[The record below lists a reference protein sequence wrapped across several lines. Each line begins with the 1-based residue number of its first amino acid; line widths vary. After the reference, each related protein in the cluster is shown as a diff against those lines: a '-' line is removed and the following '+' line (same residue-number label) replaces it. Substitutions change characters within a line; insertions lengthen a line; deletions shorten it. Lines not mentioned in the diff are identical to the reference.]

1 MNQDKARELFSA
13 YYEETLESGL
23 RQQLETRFR
32 TDAHLKADYAAFV
45 ETIEALDDL
54 RFEEIEV
61 PLSLNDRIATR
72 LEQEEAK
79 RRRPVLVWGNW
90 LRGLGFSGLAAA
102 AVLAAFV
109 AIRSEG
115 AGSSQAGLVPTNSV
129 STTASPANRL
139 VFSAKDREVMV
150 SYRTEESGS
159 VLVSAAG
166 SGREIQRFPVTR
178 EELNTPLQN
187 THTTPAL
194 LRVTASGDASGAT
207 VVLPGTEKQTVKSGS
222 GTLLDLASAVA
233 GHYGVPVV
241 VRGNATQNVVW
252 NFESGASALR
262 ATESALAGTQVS
274 ADQRDGDLITI
285 LGN

>member
-1 MNQDKARELFSA
+1 MNHDKARELFSA

-32 TDAHLKADYAAFV
+32 ADANLKADYAAFV
-45 ETIEALDDL
+45 ETIEALDGL
-54 RFEEIEV
+54 RFEEIDV

-72 LEQEEAK
+72 MEQEEAK

-109 AIRSEG
+109 AIRPGNGPATAS
-115 AGSSQAGLVPTNSV
+115 LVPSQGSV
-129 STTASPANRL
+129 AAALPANRL
-139 VFSAKDREVMV
+139 VFSAKNRDVLV
-150 SYRTEESGS
+150 SYRAEESGS
-159 VLVSAAG
+159 VVVSAAG
-166 SGREIQRFPVTR
+166 SGREIQRFPVGTD
-178 EELNTPLQN
+178 ELHTPLQN
-187 THTTPAL
+187 SHPTPAL
-194 LRVTASGDASGAT
+194 LRVTASGDASGAV
-207 VVLPGTEKQTVKSGS
+207 VVLPGTQKQSAKSGS

-233 GHYGVPVV
+233 SHYGVPVV
-241 VRGNATQNVVW
+241 VRGNSMQNVVW
-252 NFESGASALR
+252 NFEDGSAR
-262 ATESALAGTQVS
+262 HATEAALAGTKAS